1 MWKNTCQAI
10 QQPLLKTNLNLLAPT
25 VRCINNAEI
34 ASRYRRRAKIGW
46 WRRRGSR
53 MLYPNSDPTYLRQI
67 GVDLNLQE
75 RLDELFKEEHA
86 ENEAKS
92 VDIGYPA
99 IKATGNY
106 HRFKKF
112 HAKKTR
118 EIKQINFTKFFL
130 PKIHFLPFQK

>member
-1 MWKNTCQAI
+1 MWKNTCQVVI

-99 IKATGNY
+99 IKASGNY
-106 HRFKKF
+106 RRLKRF

-118 EIKQINFTKFFL
+118 EIK
-130 PKIHFLPFQK
+130 